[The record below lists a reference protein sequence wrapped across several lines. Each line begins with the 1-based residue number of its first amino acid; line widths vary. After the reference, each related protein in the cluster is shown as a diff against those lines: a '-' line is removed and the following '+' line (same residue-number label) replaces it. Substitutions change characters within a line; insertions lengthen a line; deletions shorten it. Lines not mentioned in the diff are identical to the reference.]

1 MFVTGHAYI
10 TMTLTAVRK
19 LVDVSR
25 FGIDNSLDQFL
36 EILVL
41 RQQLVEV
48 GKLIASIAQPLRP
61 GTELVDG
68 FQIEQSKRIRDILVR
83 CYVSSGYY

>member
-1 MFVTGHAYI
+1 
-10 TMTLTAVRK
+10 MTLTAVRK

-25 FGIDNSLDQFL
+25 FGIDDSLDQLL

-48 GKLIASIAQPLRP
+48 SKLIASIAQPLRP
-61 GTELVDG
+61 GTGLVDG
-68 FQIEQSKRIRDILVR
+68 IQIEQFKRIRDILVR
-83 CYVSSGYY
+83 CYVSAGYY